1 MVRSRLVQKFAI
13 VAVLS
18 AAAIAA
24 SVGGAVAATPS
35 GTTSPA
41 TAMPAIAMPAI
52 AMPAIAMPAIAMPA
66 IAMPAIAMPAIA
78 MRHAELLKA
87 EPGKN
92 DTVATS
98 PKFIK
103 LWFSESV
110 QLAVTTIRVTG
121 PANHAV
127 PLGAVIMAPAA
138 KSPVEYPVSE
148 TLKPGKYTV
157 AWKAMATDGH
167 PSSGTFTF
175 VVRTAA
181 TKSAK

>member
-1 MVRSRLVQKFAI
+1 
-13 VAVLS
+13 VLS

-41 TAMPAIAMPAI
+41 T
-52 AMPAIAMPAIAMPA
+52 
-66 IAMPAIAMPAIA
+66 AMPAIAMPAIA

-175 VVRTAA
+175 MVRTAA